1 MISIKREI
9 KTKLFSEYKFYD
21 EHNSEMRSI
30 FMYTGI
36 YLACLMLMP
45 TWRSLYGPTVLDRLV
60 GVNAIGSKT
69 IVMLILIGLIFDR
82 VDMFVDIALA
92 YAMLNFIAV
101 LAASRYF
108 QKRKGLYD
116 ETRKELK

>member
-1 MISIKREI
+1 MMDNVFLYSG
-9 KTKLFSEYKFYD
+9 LF
-21 EHNSEMRSI
+21 
-30 FMYTGI
+30 
-36 YLACLMLMP
+36 LAFLMLL
-45 TWRSLYGPTVLDRLV
+45 SLYRPLFGPTVMDRII

-69 IVMLILIGLIFDR
+69 TALLILIGLIYHR

-108 QKRKGLYD
+108 QKRKGLSR
-116 ETRKELK
+116 ETSQK

>member
-1 MISIKREI
+1 MD
-9 KTKLFSEYKFYD
+9 KF
-21 EHNSEMRSI
+21 
-30 FMYTGI
+30 FLYTGI
-36 YLACLMLMP
+36 YLCLVMLL
-45 TWRSLYGPTVLDRLV
+45 SLYRAVAGPTILDRLI

-69 IVMLILIGLIFDR
+69 TVLLVLIGLFYHR

-108 QKRKGLYD
+108 QKRKGLYG
-116 ETRKELK
+116 ETLSGEK

>member
-1 MISIKREI
+1 MDI
-9 KTKLFSEYKFYD
+9 LFLYSAL
-21 EHNSEMRSI
+21 
-30 FMYTGI
+30 
-36 YLACLMLMP
+36 YLALIMML
-45 TWRSLYGPTVLDRLV
+45 SLYRAVAGPTVLDRLI

-69 IVMLILIGLIFDR
+69 VALLILIGLVYQR

-116 ETRKELK
+116 ET

>member
-1 MISIKREI
+1 MEQVF
-9 KTKLFSEYKFYD
+9 LYC
-21 EHNSEMRSI
+21 SI
-30 FMYTGI
+30 F
-36 YLACLMLMP
+36 LSFLMLI
-45 TWRSLYGPTVLDRLV
+45 SLYRGVFGPTVLDRLI
-60 GVNAIGSKT
+60 GANAIGSKT
-69 IVMLILIGLIFDR
+69 VVLLILIGLVYGR

-116 ETRKELK
+116 EVE

>member
-1 MISIKREI
+1 MDNVFLYSG
-9 KTKLFSEYKFYD
+9 LF
-21 EHNSEMRSI
+21 
-30 FMYTGI
+30 
-36 YLACLMLMP
+36 LAFVMLL
-45 TWRSLYGPTVLDRLV
+45 SLYRALLGPTVMDRII

-69 IVMLILIGLIFDR
+69 TALLILIGLIYHR

-108 QKRKGLYD
+108 QKRKGLSR
-116 ETRKELK
+116 ETSQK

>member
-1 MISIKREI
+1 MDI
-9 KTKLFSEYKFYD
+9 LFLYC
-21 EHNSEMRSI
+21 
-30 FMYTGI
+30 GL
-36 YLACLMLMP
+36 YLALIMML
-45 TWRSLYGPTVLDRLV
+45 SLYRAVAGPTVLDRLI

-69 IVMLILIGLIFDR
+69 VALLILIGLVYRR

-101 LAASRYF
+101 LAASKYF

-116 ETRKELK
+116 ET

>member
-1 MISIKREI
+1 M
-9 KTKLFSEYKFYD
+9 
-21 EHNSEMRSI
+21 NSI
-30 FMYTGI
+30 FLVSGI
-36 YLACLMLMP
+36 TLGFLMLLP
-45 TWRSLYGPTVLDRLV
+45 TYRALIGPTVLDRLI

-69 IVMLILIGLIFDR
+69 IVMLILIGLIYQR

-108 QKRKGLYD
+108 QKQKGLYD
-116 ETRKELK
+116 ESSKNKVVKTIKRAELI

>member
-1 MISIKREI
+1 MDD
-9 KTKLFSEYKFYD
+9 LFFYAG
-21 EHNSEMRSI
+21 I
-30 FMYTGI
+30 FLCFVMV
-36 YLACLMLMP
+36 M
-45 TWRSLYGPTVLDRLV
+45 SLYRAIFGPTILDRLI

-69 IVMLILIGLIFDR
+69 TTLLILIGLLYQR

-108 QKRKGLYD
+108 HKRKGLHEESGND
-116 ETRKELK
+116 

>member
-1 MISIKREI
+1 MDI
-9 KTKLFSEYKFYD
+9 LFLCA
-21 EHNSEMRSI
+21 
-30 FMYTGI
+30 GL
-36 YLACLMLMP
+36 YLALIMIL
-45 TWRSLYGPTVLDRLV
+45 SLYRAVAGPTVLDRLI

-69 IVMLILIGLIFDR
+69 VALLILIGLIYQR

-116 ETRKELK
+116 ES

>member
-1 MISIKREI
+1 MDNVFLYSG
-9 KTKLFSEYKFYD
+9 
-21 EHNSEMRSI
+21 I
-30 FMYTGI
+30 F
-36 YLACLMLMP
+36 LALIMLL
-45 TWRSLYGPTVLDRLV
+45 SLYRAVLGPTVLDRLI
-60 GVNAIGSKT
+60 GVNAVGSKT
-69 IVMLILIGLIFDR
+69 TALLIIIGLLYHR

-116 ETRKELK
+116 EPRK

>member
-1 MISIKREI
+1 MSEI
-9 KTKLFSEYKFYD
+9 FL
-21 EHNSEMRSI
+21 
-30 FMYTGI
+30 YTGI
-36 YLACLMLMP
+36 FLAVLMLLP
-45 TWRSLYGPTVLDRLV
+45 TYRSLVGPTVLDRLV

-108 QKRKGLYD
+108 QKQKGLYD
-116 ETRKELK
+116 EHQKNKKWYR